1 MNDMMKNV
9 EMNTAAQETT
19 AVVAANSTLSTA
31 VQQPAAP
38 APADTE
44 MIVTTFTDNKE
55 QASAAAPADEKKQ
68 EEKKKPKKHRKTN
81 HCREDHEKKQLIVTK
96 ETTKPGTAAFNE
108 LMDKRKLYPD
118 YTIVYRTARKSE
130 NRSITNG
137 LTVENMR
144 KYIEIKHPNDEAR
157 LGIFDTQKNLSEL
170 YSSPITYMRRWFRA
184 NYPQYWEDA
193 KHDKKK
199 AATA

>member
-9 EMNTAAQETT
+9 EMNTAAQNTT
-19 AVVAANSTLSTA
+19 AIVAANNTLTTA

-38 APADTE
+38 TPADTE
-44 MIVTTFTDNKE
+44 MIETTFTDDKE
-55 QASAAAPADEKKQ
+55 QAPAAAPADEKK
-68 EEKKKPKKHRKTN
+68 EEKAKPKKHRKTT

-184 NYPQYWEDA
+184 NYPRYWEDA

>member
-9 EMNTAAQETT
+9 EMNTAAQNTT
-19 AVVAANSTLSTA
+19 AIVPTNSTLSTA

-38 APADTE
+38 AHADTE

-55 QASAAAPADEKKQ
+55 QAPAAAPADERK
-68 EEKKKPKKHRKTN
+68 EEKAKPKKHRKTTHCQEN
-81 HCREDHEKKQLIVTK
+81 HREKQLIVTK
-96 ETTKPGTAAFNE
+96 KTSIPGSDAFNE

-144 KYIEIKHPNDEAR
+144 KYIEIKHPNDAVR
-157 LGIFDTQKNLSEL
+157 LDTFDTQKNLSEL

>member
-1 MNDMMKNV
+1 MDKNF
-9 EMNTAAQETT
+9 ELNSTAI
-19 AVVAANSTLSTA
+19 VAANNTLSTA

-38 APADTE
+38 APADAE
-44 MIVTTFTDNKE
+44 MIETTFVAEKE
-55 QASAAAPADEKKQ
+55 QAPAAAPADEKK
-68 EEKKKPKKHRKTN
+68 EEKAKPKKHRKTN
-81 HCREDHEKKQLIVTK
+81 HCQENHKDRQLIVTK
-96 ETTKPGTAAFNE
+96 KTSIPGTDAFNE

-137 LTVENMR
+137 LTVKNMR
-144 KYIEIKHPNDEAR
+144 KYIEIKHPDDTAR
-157 LGIFDTQKNLSEL
+157 LDIFDTQKKLSEL
-170 YSSPITYMRRWFRA
+170 YSSSITYMRRWFRA

>member
-1 MNDMMKNV
+1 MDKNF
-9 EMNTAAQETT
+9 ELNTT
-19 AVVAANSTLSTA
+19 AIVAANNTLSTA

-44 MIVTTFTDNKE
+44 MIETTFVEHE
-55 QASAAAPADEKKQ
+55 QAPAAAPVDEAKQ

-118 YTIVYRTARKSE
+118 YSVVYRTTRKSE

-137 LTVENMR
+137 LTVKNMR
-144 KYIEIKHPNDEAR
+144 KYIEIKHPDDTAR
-157 LGIFDTQKNLSEL
+157 LDIFDTQKNLSEL

>member
-1 MNDMMKNV
+1 MDKNF
-9 EMNTAAQETT
+9 ELNSTAI
-19 AVVAANSTLSTA
+19 VSANNTLSTA

-38 APADTE
+38 APADAE
-44 MIVTTFTDNKE
+44 MIETTFVAEKE
-55 QASAAAPADEKKQ
+55 QAPAAAPADEKK
-68 EEKKKPKKHRKTN
+68 EEKAKPKKHRKTN
-81 HCREDHEKKQLIVTK
+81 HCQENHKDRQLIVTK
-96 ETTKPGTAAFNE
+96 KTSIPGTDAFNE

-137 LTVENMR
+137 LTVKNMR
-144 KYIEIKHPNDEAR
+144 KYIEIKHPDDTAR
-157 LGIFDTQKNLSEL
+157 LDIFDTQKKLSEL
-170 YSSPITYMRRWFRA
+170 YSSSITYMRRWFRA